1 MRHDLAGALTGGS
14 VGPVDLVAHMIAKA
28 SLIALCAALL
38 ACAGLGVVVWWQSS
52 SIDELR
58 HDNKALTSELRT
70 QIIVAEQA
78 KQARAVADARAARF
92 AARAADLDTVREGI
106 TENADKT
113 LLPDLLRDTLDRVY
127 RAEN

>member
-1 MRHDLAGALTGGS
+1 
-14 VGPVDLVAHMIAKA
+14 MIAKA

-38 ACAGLGVVVWWQSS
+38 ACAGLGVAVWWQSS

-58 HDNKALTSELRT
+58 RNNNALTSELRT
-70 QIIVAEQA
+70 QRMVAEQA
-78 KQARAVADARAARF
+78 KEARAVADARAVRL

-106 TENADKT
+106 TQNADKMP
-113 LLPDLLRDTLDRVY
+113 LPDLLRDTLDRVY